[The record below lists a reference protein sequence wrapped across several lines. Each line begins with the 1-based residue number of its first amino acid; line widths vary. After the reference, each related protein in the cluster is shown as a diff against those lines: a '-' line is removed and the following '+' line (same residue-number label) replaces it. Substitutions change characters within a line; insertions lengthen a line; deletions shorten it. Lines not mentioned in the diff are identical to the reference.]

1 MRPDD
6 ADLYEVDLS
15 IYHAIATLYD
25 AGASR
30 FQAEQALRERIEI
43 MFDALDEFEDASR
56 PDGLPPYV
64 SHKSIYH

>member
-1 MRPDD
+1 MSPDD
-6 ADLYEVDLS
+6 AGLDEVDLS
-15 IYHAIATLYD
+15 ISYAIMALYD

-30 FQAEQALRERIEI
+30 SQAEQALRERIEI

-64 SHKSIYH
+64 SHKSICH